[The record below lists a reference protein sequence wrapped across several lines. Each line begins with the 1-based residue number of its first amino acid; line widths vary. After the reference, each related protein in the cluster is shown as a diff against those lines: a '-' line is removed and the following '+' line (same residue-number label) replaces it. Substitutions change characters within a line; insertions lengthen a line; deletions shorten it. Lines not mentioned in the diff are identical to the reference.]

1 MNAEAWQWFWLG
13 ACVALALA
21 ELFTPFLFFMISFA
35 IGAALAAVAA
45 FLGVGV
51 AVQWLLFVAGSVG
64 ALALLVPLG
73 RRLERVESDTAPE
86 GSNRWIGRVGEVLD
100 PIPGAPH
107 ATGLVRLERERWRA
121 ETPGRQ
127 EIPAGTHVMVLR
139 VKGTRLIVVPAD
151 SDNVPPLPEPDQS
164 QSKS

>member
-1 MNAEAWQWFWLG
+1 MDAEAWQWFWLG

-35 IGAALAAVAA
+35 IGAALAAGAA
-45 FLGVGV
+45 FLDVNV
-51 AVQWLLFVAGSVG
+51 AVQWLLFFAGSIG

-73 RRLERVESDTAPE
+73 RRMERVESDTAAE
-86 GSNRWIGRVGEVLD
+86 GSNRWIGRVGEVLET
-100 PIPGAPH
+100 IPGAPH

-121 ETPGRQ
+121 ESPGRH

-151 SDNVPPLPEPDQS
+151 SDNVPPLPDTS
-164 QSKS
+164 QSKN